1 MLVPFFLPQDIVYE
15 NIKEQ
20 QRRQRNAD
28 SQQRWY
34 GRQIKL
40 SGDRSVYADRA
51 EIISKVSQLNNRKGG
66 GCNITE
72 ILTGLAAW
80 DKWISEVSACFWQTL
95 RSHSLSRNVT
105 NNPNTVKARSATG
118 ISHSY
123 IFQPSVHGRRKK
135 EQIIFQGMWQK
146 ADRNPWWN
154 SIWNAREDQMSLML
168 GLLPIP
174 WPSSVRLLVRGANGS
189 LRNCSHLHV
198 QCVSGGTF
206 ERHDSVAEIQPNELY
221 SSQRTLNGIQSI
233 AHGNSSKSFLNCN
246 FSHNTFSLWSLSFTA
261 FPLPKEAH

>member
-1 MLVPFFLPQDIVYE
+1 MIVPFFLAQDIVYE

-51 EIISKVSQLNNRKGG
+51 EMISKVSQLNNRKGG

-72 ILTGLAAW
+72 ILTGLADW

-123 IFQPSVHGRRKK
+123 TLQPSVHGRRKK

-146 ADRNPWWN
+146 KQT
-154 SIWNAREDQMSLML
+154 ET
-168 GLLPIP
+168 
-174 WPSSVRLLVRGANGS
+174 
-189 LRNCSHLHV
+189 H
-198 QCVSGGTF
+198 GGTVF
-206 ERHDSVAEIQPNELY
+206 GMLERIRCRWCWGSCPFHDPHLGDCESEELMD
-221 SSQRTLNGIQSI
+221 
-233 AHGNSSKSFLNCN
+233 
-246 FSHNTFSLWSLSFTA
+246 
-261 FPLPKEAH
+261 P